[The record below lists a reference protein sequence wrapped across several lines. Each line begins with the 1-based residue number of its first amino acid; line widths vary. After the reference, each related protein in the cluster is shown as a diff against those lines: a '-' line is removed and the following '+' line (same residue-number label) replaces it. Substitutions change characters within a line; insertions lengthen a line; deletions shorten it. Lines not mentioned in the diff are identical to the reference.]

1 MTIFTTMTR
10 IIIEE
15 ECVVEYCSFGE
26 FIEGKKIKWIEIENY
41 IFKNL
46 ENRFT
51 AWIGFNQTVGRK
63 KESF

>member
-1 MTIFTTMTR
+1 MTIFMIMTR

-15 ECVVEYCSFGE
+15 ECAVEYCSFGE

-46 ENRFT
+46 ENRLT
-51 AWIGFNQTVGRK
+51 AWTGFNQTVWK